1 MNMKVGVLGAT
12 GNVGQRFIQMLENHP
27 IFDLEVLAASQR
39 SAGKKYADACYW
51 YQTEP
56 IPEEIGNMVVVPTDP
71 NHEAFEDVDIVF
83 SALPA
88 SLAKT
93 LEPEFAKAGKLVF
106 SNASAVRMEKDVPL
120 VVPEVNSEHFNIIE
134 TQRENRNWDGAII
147 TNPNCSTICAV
158 ITLKP
163 IMDKFGIDLVNITT
177 LQAISGAGYNGV
189 PSMAIIDNLV
199 PYIGSEEEKM
209 QTESLKLLGE
219 MDKENN
225 KFTDANFKI
234 GVSCNRVAVIDGHTE
249 SIFVKTTEE
258 ATPEEIKKVMDKFDP
273 LKEYDLPTY
282 AKPIIVREEI
292 DRPQPR
298 LDRDAG
304 NGMSICVGR
313 IREDP
318 IFTVKYTALEH
329 NTIRGAA
336 GASVLNAELYVKKYL

>member
-1 MNMKVGVLGAT
+1 MNIKVGILGAT

-27 IFDLEVLAASQR
+27 MFDLEVLAASQR
-39 SAGKKYADACYW
+39 SAGKKYSDACYW
-51 YQTEP
+51 YQSEP
-56 IPEEIGNMVVVPTDP
+56 IPEELANKIVVPTDA

-83 SALPA
+83 SALP
-88 SLAKT
+88 SDLAKK

-106 SNASAVRMEKDVPL
+106 SNASAMRMENDVPL
-120 VVPEVNSEHFNIIE
+120 IIPEVNPEHFEMIE
-134 TQRENRNWDGAII
+134 IQRENRNWDGAII
-147 TNPNCSTICAV
+147 TNPNCSTIGAV

-163 IMDKFGIDLVNITT
+163 IMDKFGLDLVNITT
-177 LQAISGAGYNGV
+177 MQAVSGAGYNGV
-189 PSMAIIDNLV
+189 PSMAILDNLI

-209 QTESLKLLGE
+209 QTESLKLLGA
-219 MDKENN
+219 MDKENC
-225 KFTDANFKI
+225 KFMDADFKI
-234 GVSCNRVAVIDGHTE
+234 GVSCNRVPVIDGHTE
-249 SIFVKTTEE
+249 SIFVKTKDE
-258 ATPEEIKKVMDKFDP
+258 AEPEEIKEVMDKFDP

-304 NGMSICVGR
+304 NGMSISVGR
-313 IREDP
+313 IRKDP

>member
-1 MNMKVGVLGAT
+1 MKVGVLGAT

-39 SAGKKYADACYW
+39 SAGKKYSDACYW

-71 NHEAFEDVDIVF
+71 NHEVFEDVDIVF

-106 SNASAVRMEKDVPL
+106 SNASAMRMEEDVPL
-120 VVPEVNSEHFNIIE
+120 VVPEVNNEHFNIIE

-147 TNPNCSTICAV
+147 TNPNCSTIGAV

-163 IMDKFGIDLVNITT
+163 IMDEFGIDLVNITT
-177 LQAISGAGYNGV
+177 MQAVSGAGYDGV
-189 PSMAIIDNLV
+189 SSMAILDNLI
-199 PYIGSEEEKM
+199 PYISSEEEKM
-209 QTESLKLLGE
+209 EFESLKILGGI
-219 MDKENN
+219 ENN
-225 KFTDANFKI
+225 QLLNAEFKI
-234 GVSCNRVAVIDGHTE
+234 GVSCNRVPVIDGHTE
-249 SIFVKTTEE
+249 SIFVKTKEE
-258 ATPEEIKKVMDKFDP
+258 VEPEDIKKVMDEFDP
-273 LKEYDLPTY
+273 LKKYDLPSY
-282 AKPIIVREEI
+282 AKPIVVREEP

-298 LDRDAG
+298 LDRNTG
-304 NGMSICVGR
+304 NGMSIVVGR
-313 IREDP
+313 VRKDP

-336 GASVLNAELYVKKYL
+336 GASILNAELFVKKYL

>member
-1 MNMKVGVLGAT
+1 MIKVGVLGAT
-12 GNVGQRFIQMLENHP
+12 GNVGQRFMQMLENHP
-27 IFDLEVLAASQR
+27 IFELEVLGASSR

-56 IPEEIGNMVVVPTDP
+56 IPEEYANKMVQTTDPTDK
-71 NHEAFEDVDIVF
+71 AYEDVDIVF
-83 SALPA
+83 SALP
-88 SLAKT
+88 SDLAKK
-93 LEPEFAKAGKLVF
+93 LEPEFAKEGKLVF
-106 SNASAVRMEKDVPL
+106 SNASAMRMENDVPL
-120 VVPEVNSEHFNIIE
+120 MIPEVNYDHFEMLDI
-134 TQRENRNWDGAII
+134 QRENRDYDGAII

-177 LQAISGAGYNGV
+177 MQAISGAGYNGV

-209 QTESLKLLGE
+209 QTESLKLLGVI
-219 MDKENN
+219 DKENS

-234 GVSCNRVAVIDGHTE
+234 GVSCNRVSVIDGHTE

-273 LKEYDLPTY
+273 LKEYNLPTY
-282 AKPIIVREEI
+282 AKPIVIREEM

-304 NGMSICVGR
+304 NGMSISVGR

-318 IFTVKYTALEH
+318 VFGIKYTALEH

>member
-1 MNMKVGVLGAT
+1 MIKVGVLGAT
-12 GNVGQRFIQMLENHP
+12 GNVGQRFMQMLENHP
-27 IFDLEVLAASQR
+27 IFELEVLGASSR

-56 IPEEIGNMVVVPTDP
+56 IPEEYANKMVQTTDPTDK
-71 NHEAFEDVDIVF
+71 AYEDVDIVF
-83 SALPA
+83 SALP
-88 SLAKT
+88 SDLAKK
-93 LEPEFAKAGKLVF
+93 LEPEFAKEGKLVF
-106 SNASAVRMEKDVPL
+106 SNASAMRMENDVPL
-120 VVPEVNSEHFNIIE
+120 MIPEVNYDHFEMLDI
-134 TQRENRNWDGAII
+134 QRENRNYDGAII

-177 LQAISGAGYNGV
+177 MQAISGAGYNGV

-209 QTESLKLLGE
+209 QTESLKLLGAI
-219 MDKENN
+219 DKENN

-234 GVSCNRVAVIDGHTE
+234 GVSCNRVSVIDGHTE

-273 LKEYDLPTY
+273 LKEYNLPTY
-282 AKPIIVREEI
+282 AKPIVIREEM

-304 NGMSICVGR
+304 NGMSISVGR

-318 IFTVKYTALEH
+318 VFGIKYTALEH

>member
-1 MNMKVGVLGAT
+1 MKMKVGVLGAT

-39 SAGKKYADACYW
+39 SAGKKYSDACYW

-71 NHEAFEDVDIVF
+71 NHEVFEDVDIVF

-106 SNASAVRMEKDVPL
+106 SNASAMRMEEDVPL
-120 VVPEVNSEHFNIIE
+120 VVPEVNNEHFNIIE

-147 TNPNCSTICAV
+147 TNPNCSTIGAV

-163 IMDKFGIDLVNITT
+163 IMDEFGIDLVNITT
-177 LQAISGAGYNGV
+177 MQAVSGAGYDGV
-189 PSMAIIDNLV
+189 SSMAILDNLI
-199 PYIGSEEEKM
+199 PYISSEEEKM
-209 QTESLKLLGE
+209 ESESLKILGGI
-219 MDKENN
+219 ENN
-225 KFTDANFKI
+225 QLLNAEFKI
-234 GVSCNRVAVIDGHTE
+234 GVSCNRVPVIDGHTE
-249 SIFVKTTEE
+249 SIFVKTKEE
-258 ATPEEIKKVMDKFDP
+258 VEPEDIKKVMDEFDP
-273 LKEYDLPTY
+273 LKKYDLPSY
-282 AKPIIVREEI
+282 AKPIVVREEP

-298 LDRDAG
+298 LDRNTG
-304 NGMSICVGR
+304 NGMSIVVGR
-313 IREDP
+313 VRKDP

-336 GASVLNAELYVKKYL
+336 GASILNAELFVKKYL

>member
-1 MNMKVGVLGAT
+1 MKMKVGVLGVT

-39 SAGKKYADACYW
+39 SAGKKYSDACYW

-71 NHEAFEDVDIVF
+71 NHEVFEDVDIVF

-106 SNASAVRMEKDVPL
+106 SNASAMRMEEDVPL
-120 VVPEVNSEHFNIIE
+120 VVPEVNNEHFNIIE

-147 TNPNCSTICAV
+147 TNPNCSTIGAV

-163 IMDKFGIDLVNITT
+163 IMDEFGIDLVNITT
-177 LQAISGAGYNGV
+177 MQAVSGAGYDGV
-189 PSMAIIDNLV
+189 SSMAILDNLI
-199 PYIGSEEEKM
+199 PYISSEEEKM
-209 QTESLKLLGE
+209 ESESLKILGGI
-219 MDKENN
+219 ENN
-225 KFTDANFKI
+225 QLLNAEFKI
-234 GVSCNRVAVIDGHTE
+234 GVSCNRVPVIDGHTE
-249 SIFVKTTEE
+249 SIFVKTKEE
-258 ATPEEIKKVMDKFDP
+258 VEPEDIKKVMDEFDP
-273 LKEYDLPTY
+273 LKKYDLPSY
-282 AKPIIVREEI
+282 AKPIVVREEP

-298 LDRDAG
+298 LDRNTG
-304 NGMSICVGR
+304 NGMSIVVGR
-313 IREDP
+313 VRKDP

-336 GASVLNAELYVKKYL
+336 GASILNAELFVKKYL

>member
-1 MNMKVGVLGAT
+1 MIKVGVLGAT
-12 GNVGQRFIQMLENHP
+12 GNVGQRFMQMLENHP
-27 IFDLEVLAASQR
+27 MFELEVLGASSR

-51 YQTEP
+51 YQTES
-56 IPEEIGNMVVVPTDP
+56 IPEEYANKIVQTTDPTDKVY
-71 NHEAFEDVDIVF
+71 EDVDIVF
-83 SALPA
+83 SALP
-88 SLAKT
+88 SDLAKK
-93 LEPEFAKAGKLVF
+93 LEPEFAKEGKLVF
-106 SNASAVRMEKDVPL
+106 SNASAMRMENDVPL
-120 VVPEVNSEHFNIIE
+120 MIPEVNYEHFEMLNI
-134 TQRENRNWDGAII
+134 QRENRNYDGAII

-177 LQAISGAGYNGV
+177 MQAISGAGYNGV

-273 LKEYDLPTY
+273 LKEYNLPTY
-282 AKPIIVREEI
+282 AKPIIIKEEM

-318 IFTVKYTALEH
+318 VFGIKYTALEH